1 MVDCVRFVNT
11 WFTSNSY
18 ILSHKE
24 HDNVWLVDPGDI
36 PPITD
41 WLHNNCKTI
50 VSGILLTHAHFDHIY
65 GLNDVLSIFPKCP
78 VYTANEY
85 GRELLFDAKKNS
97 SRYSELG
104 PIVIEKNARI
114 LYYEQLLTLWPGTSM
129 SIYLTQGHSD
139 DSVCF
144 NVEDKLFT
152 GDTLIKDNR
161 TVTKLKG
168 GSVEK
173 LEKTVVFLESLKGR
187 KLMVMPGHNEP
198 FLLDDYDLSIATTK
212 RI

>member
-1 MVDCVRFVNT
+1 
-11 WFTSNSY
+11 
-18 ILSHKE
+18 
-24 HDNVWLVDPGDI
+24 
-36 PPITD
+36 
-41 WLHNNCKTI
+41 
-50 VSGILLTHAHFDHIY
+50 
-65 GLNDVLSIFPKCP
+65 
-78 VYTANEY
+78 
-85 GRELLFDAKKNS
+85 LLFDAKKNS

-139 DSVCF
+139 DSVCL
-144 NVEDKLFT
+144 NVEDKLLT
-152 GDTLIKDNR
+152 GDTLIKDTR

-168 GSVEK
+168 GSIEK